1 MPIPPNGPN
10 GRVPPAECSVSGQEI
25 TTLGSD
31 LTTIMLTINYIVQ
44 HLYNYPARNT
54 DCAFPIKTTLKCQTL
69 KGQFSAVLQ

>member
-10 GRVPPAECSVSGQEI
+10 CPVQAAECSVSGQEI

-54 DCAFPIKTTLKCQTL
+54 DCAFPIKATLKHM
-69 KGQFSAVLQ
+69 